1 MNFIKLDDEFNTNN
15 FDFSGEEAK
24 LYIVGNDL
32 YKIYK
37 KNNISSIYHVCLLIA
52 KQNVLKETILPN
64 GIILKD
70 DELRGIRIPYFKDY
84 KTVSCLSNTNDNYK
98 LNILQTIMKN
108 LKELTD
114 NDIYPM
120 DFNSDG
126 ILVYDKDVKIVDLD
140 TYTTQVI
147 KQASKERLLFVLK
160 LYRNIIFELMYS
172 DFEPITVLPN
182 LSSYLENKKV
192 HEKIIVDIASK
203 ELSYHYLS
211 NYIEWMKTKY
221 AK

>member
-1 MNFIKLDDEFNTNN
+1 MNFIKLDEEFNSET

-24 LYIVGNDL
+24 LYIMGNDL

-37 KNNISSIYHVCLLIA
+37 KNNISSIYHLCILMA
-52 KQNVLKETILPN
+52 KQKDLQETILPN

-70 DELRGIRIPYFKDY
+70 DELKGIRISYFKDY
-84 KTVSCLSNTNDNYK
+84 KAVSSLSNTNNTCK
-98 LNILQTIMKN
+98 LTILQTIMRN

-126 ILVYDKDVKIVDLD
+126 ILVHEEDVKIVDLD

-147 KQASKERLLFVLK
+147 KNVSKESLLFVLK

-182 LSSYLENKKV
+182 LSNYLEKKKV
-192 HEKIIVDIASK
+192 NEKIIIDITNK
-203 ELSYHYLS
+203 NLSYHNLS
-211 NYIEWMKTKY
+211 NYIESMKNK
-221 AK
+221 

>member
-1 MNFIKLDDEFNTNN
+1 MNFIKLDEEFNSET

-24 LYIVGNDL
+24 LYIMGNDL

-37 KNNISSIYHVCLLIA
+37 KNNISSIYHLCILMA
-52 KQNVLKETILPN
+52 KQKDLQETILPN
-64 GIILKD
+64 GIVLKD
-70 DELRGIRIPYFKDY
+70 DELRGIKILYFKDY
-84 KTVSCLSNTNDNYK
+84 KTVSSLSNINDNYK
-98 LNILQTIMKN
+98 LTILQTIMRN

-126 ILVYDKDVKIVDLD
+126 ILVHEEDVKIVDLD

-147 KQASKERLLFVLK
+147 KNASKESLLFVLK

-172 DFEPITVLPN
+172 DFDPITVLPN

-192 HEKIIVDIASK
+192 HEKIIIDIASK
-203 ELSYHYLS
+203 ELSYHNLS
-211 NYIEWMKTKY
+211 NYIEWMKNK
-221 AK
+221 

>member
-1 MNFIKLDDEFNTNN
+1 MNFITLDEEFNSET

-24 LYIVGNDL
+24 LYIMGNDL

-37 KNNISSIYHVCLLIA
+37 KNNISSIYHLCILMA
-52 KQNVLKETILPN
+52 KQKDLQETILPN

-70 DELRGIRIPYFKDY
+70 DELKGIRISYFKDY
-84 KTVSCLSNTNDNYK
+84 KAVSSLSNTNNTYK
-98 LNILQTIMKN
+98 LTILQTIMRN

-126 ILVYDKDVKIVDLD
+126 ILVHEKDVKIVDLD
-140 TYTTQVI
+140 TYTTQAI
-147 KQASKERLLFVLK
+147 KNASKESLLFVLK

-192 HEKIIVDIASK
+192 HEKIIIDITNK
-203 ELSYHYLS
+203 NLSYHNLS
-211 NYIEWMKTKY
+211 NYIESMKNK
-221 AK
+221 

>member
-1 MNFIKLDDEFNTNN
+1 MNFITLDEEFNSET

-24 LYIVGNDL
+24 LYIMGNDL

-37 KNNISSIYHVCLLIA
+37 KNNISSIYNLCILMA
-52 KQNVLKETILPN
+52 KQKDLQETILPN

-70 DELRGIRIPYFKDY
+70 DELKGIRIPYFKDY
-84 KTVSCLSNTNDNYK
+84 KAVSSLSNTNNTYK
-98 LNILQTIMKN
+98 LTILQTIMRN

-126 ILVYDKDVKIVDLD
+126 ILVHEKDVKIVDLD
-140 TYTTQVI
+140 TYTTQAI
-147 KQASKERLLFVLK
+147 KNASKESLLFVLK

-192 HEKIIVDIASK
+192 HEKIIIDITNK
-203 ELSYHYLS
+203 NLSYHNLS
-211 NYIEWMKTKY
+211 NYIESMKNK
-221 AK
+221 

>member
-1 MNFIKLDDEFNTNN
+1 MNFIKLDEEFNSET

-24 LYIVGNDL
+24 LYIMGNDL

-37 KNNISSIYHVCLLIA
+37 KNNISSIYHLCILMA
-52 KQNVLKETILPN
+52 KQKDLQETILPN

-70 DELRGIRIPYFKDY
+70 DELKGIRISYFKDY
-84 KTVSCLSNTNDNYK
+84 KAVSSLSNTNNTYK
-98 LNILQTIMKN
+98 LTILQTIMKN

-126 ILVYDKDVKIVDLD
+126 ILVHEEDVKIVDLD

-147 KQASKERLLFVLK
+147 KNASKESLLFVLK

-182 LSSYLENKKV
+182 LSNYLEKKKV
-192 HEKIIVDIASK
+192 NEKIIIDITNK
-203 ELSYHYLS
+203 NLSYHNLS
-211 NYIEWMKTKY
+211 NYIESMKNK
-221 AK
+221 